1 MTFKEEWQLVAHKP
15 KLNPAEALIALAIAR
30 RLPQGAESVRI
41 PIRTLAAES
50 VGLYSR
56 NTAAKALERLEEKGV
71 IEVLRDPTKKR
82 TANRVKWVL
91 ACPEGCNIDHANGNK
106 KLSAMH
112 SSRALD
118 KEQPITTR
126 SGDEHL
132 MHSSEDALRISN
144 KEREHLEIVRKVLQE
159 LPNPTETHSELSQKL
174 NDPVEAREVSVLVSS
189 IIQGSD
195 SSAYNYLKAIV
206 TNSPLRL
213 MPRALKAANNP
224 EDLALRELADK
235 RRERERRNTE
245 AYFKELEEAAQQ
257 AAPPP
262 PELRAALGLVKD

>member
-1 MTFKEEWQLVAHKP
+1 MTFKAEWQLVAHKP

-30 RLPQGAESVRI
+30 RLPQGAESVKI

-50 VGLYSR
+50 VGLHSR
-56 NTAAKALERLEEKGV
+56 NTAAKALERLEAKGI

-82 TANRVKWVL
+82 TANRVRWVL
-91 ACPEGCNIDHANGNK
+91 TCPEGCNIDHANGNR
-106 KLSAMH
+106 KLSSMH
-112 SSRALD
+112 SSEALD

-126 SGDEHL
+126 SGGEHS
-132 MHSSEDALRISN
+132 MHSSEDALRISK
-144 KEREHLEIVRKVLQE
+144 KERDNLEIVRKVLQE
-159 LPNPTETHSELSQKL
+159 LPNPTETHLELSQKL

-245 AYFKELEEAAQQ
+245 EYFRELEEAAQQ